1 MLNDP
6 PLSELV
12 RALLAIALA
21 ASLPVILYFGGS
33 GTVED
38 PITGSEM
45 ISAPLQAYM
54 DVLAAAVA
62 FYFGQTSNTP

>member
-12 RALLAIALA
+12 RAMLAIALA
-21 ASLPVILYFGGS
+21 ASLPIILYFGGP
-33 GTVED
+33 GTVEG
-38 PITGSEM
+38 PTGEEM
-45 ISAPLQAYM
+45 ISAPLQAYL